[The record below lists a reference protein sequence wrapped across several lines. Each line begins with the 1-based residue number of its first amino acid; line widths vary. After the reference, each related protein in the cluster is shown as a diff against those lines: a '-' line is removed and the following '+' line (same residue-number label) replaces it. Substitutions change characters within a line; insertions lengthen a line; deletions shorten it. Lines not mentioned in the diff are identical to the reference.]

1 MAGGTRPLGRPRSD
15 SIDGA
20 LFRAAHEIVGAE
32 GYGRLTI
39 ERIAALSG
47 ISKASI
53 YRRFRSRA
61 ELAAE
66 ALLAVVAPVS
76 VSESDE
82 AAGSVERYLRYI
94 FGVVR
99 EQAGP
104 MLQGLMADAQL
115 DSRFKEV
122 FRERFVRE
130 RRDAFARAIE
140 AEYGC
145 PANLELLLDFALGLM
160 WYRLLVGH
168 GALGDRDAADVAAAL
183 RRLIDGNAVQ
193 GRPN

>member
-1 MAGGTRPLGRPRSD
+1 MTGGTRPLGRPRSD
-15 SIDGA
+15 AIDGA

-53 YRRFRSRA
+53 YRRFQSRA

-66 ALLAVVAPVS
+66 ALLAVVGPVS
-76 VSESDE
+76 VLEGDE
-82 AAGSVERYLRYI
+82 AGGSVERYLRDI
-94 FGVVR
+94 FRIVR
-99 EQAGP
+99 ERAGP

-115 DSRFKEV
+115 DPRFREI

-140 AEYGC
+140 AEYGR
-145 PANLELLLDFALGLM
+145 PANLEVVLDFALGLM

-168 GALGDRDAADVAAAL
+168 GALGDRDAAEVAAAL
-183 RRLIDGNAVQ
+183 GRLIAVNAVA
-193 GRPN
+193 RPS